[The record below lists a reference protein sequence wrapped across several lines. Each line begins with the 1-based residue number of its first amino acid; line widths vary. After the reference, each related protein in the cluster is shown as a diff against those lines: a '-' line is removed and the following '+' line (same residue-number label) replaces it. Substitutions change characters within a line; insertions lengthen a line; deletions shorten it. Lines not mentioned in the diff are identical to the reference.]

1 MVFIQWPVRKL
12 GKVLN
17 RNQRILFVF
26 LKRLCGR
33 AMENRL
39 QKAVTKK
46 AKEEPCTL
54 EMMQSWTSMVVV
66 ETVGAETHWG

>member
-1 MVFIQWPVRKL
+1 M
-12 GKVLN
+12 
-17 RNQRILFVF
+17 F